1 MGLLYHSHGHEH
13 KDDIYIAN
21 NNILI
26 FTSGLHT
33 TVQLHAHLNSLVVFF
48 SPVNVFW
55 QKQVLAVFS
64 LSLSLLCI
72 LYLSN
77 LYLIFAHYVRISKVS
92 V

>member
-33 TVQLHAHLNSLVVFF
+33 TVQIHAHLNSLVVFF
-48 SPVNVFW
+48 SPVKLMSSGKSKFWLCFLFLFLSCVFCTF
-55 QKQVLAVFS
+55 QI
-64 LSLSLLCI
+64 CT
-72 LYLSN
+72 
-77 LYLIFAHYVRISKVS
+77 
-92 V
+92 